1 MANLTT
7 DRLTLRPF
15 QAGDAALKHRLIGD
29 LRVFFWRTEPGTLE
43 EAEEWVARD
52 IDRQTAKGLGSWA
65 VFEKSNGDFV
75 GQVILQE
82 LPETGEPEIGYHFVP
97 EAQGHGYATE
107 AALELLRHGFIG
119 LNLPRIVAVVLP
131 DNLPSQK
138 VMKKLGLRYEKD
150 IMKADMRHN
159 YFAFERDDYIQSTA
173 PSSLSSSRS

>member
-1 MANLTT
+1 MTHLTT
-7 DRLTLRPF
+7 RRLTLRPYTSD
-15 QAGDAALKHRLIGD
+15 DAPLMHRLIGD
-29 LRVFFWRTEPGTLE
+29 LRVFFWRTEPATLE
-43 EAEEWVARD
+43 EVETLIAQDIIRHAE
-52 IDRQTAKGLGSWA
+52 QGLGAWA
-65 VFEKSNGDFV
+65 VFKADEFV
-75 GQVILQE
+75 GQVILQP